1 MNRAVS
7 GTLTVRESGRP
18 LAGLQVV
25 AARLADDDV
34 ELLGGTISGDY
45 GRFRVTYPPLA
56 EPADL
61 ILFVYTPTGRLVYT
75 EPVHR
80 SISGAELRL
89 HVEIPRREL
98 VADLH

>member
-25 AARLADDDV
+25 AARLLDDDV
-34 ELLGGTISGDY
+34 ELLGGTISGDL
-45 GRFRVTYPPLA
+45 GRFRVTYAPLA

-61 ILFVYTPTGRLVYT
+61 TLFIYTPEGRLIYT

-80 SISGAELRL
+80 AIGGAELRL
-89 HVEIPRREL
+89 HVEIPRLDLLHEL
-98 VADLH
+98 H